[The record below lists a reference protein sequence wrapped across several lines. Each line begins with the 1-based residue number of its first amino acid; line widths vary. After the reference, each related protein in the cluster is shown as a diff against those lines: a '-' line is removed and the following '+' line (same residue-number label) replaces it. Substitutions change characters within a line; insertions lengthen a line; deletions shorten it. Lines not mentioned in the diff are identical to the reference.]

1 MKAPSQAPRHFGN
14 GQYDRKSAGIR
25 DCAGRMDIA
34 RHGLERLLWTLS
46 VLLLL
51 LAVLATPCA
60 AASHLLTILHTNDHH
75 GRFWRN
81 DNGEYG
87 LAARK
92 SLADRVRAEVRGK
105 GGRVLL
111 LDAGDVNTGVPESD
125 MLDAEPDIRGMNA
138 MGYDAM
144 AVGNHEFDNPLQ
156 TLRSQERLMAFPLL
170 SANIYDAD
178 GRRAFTPYRLFEL
191 PGLSVAV
198 FGLTTETTAV
208 VGNPEHTRG
217 LIFRPAIEEAREL
230 VPVLRRRADVVIAL
244 AHLGYDPE
252 GGTGSVALARAVPGI
267 DVIVDGHSHT
277 ALAAPAME
285 NGVVIVQAGEYG
297 QYLGRVDI
305 EVEDGLE
312 SGRERTVGLTGGG
325 LLPVNLT
332 RRAEA
337 DGGKTRV
344 PVGDVIGEA
353 PSMLA
358 LLAPFRE
365 KGAEALNAVIGRS
378 EGAFPGERETV
389 RGAEAALGNLAC
401 RALMART
408 GADVAVMNSGG
419 IRAGLPAGDI
429 TYRDIL
435 TVKPFGNTICIV
447 SMTATELADYLA
459 AAAAMPPG
467 SGAFAQFA
475 GVGFTLSGGLVT
487 NLTVGGRPADPA
499 RTYTL
504 AVESYLAAGGD
515 GYPKLSGRKTF
526 RDTGYVDADA
536 LREYVTENS
545 PMDPQRYAPGGM
557 VRRGCSPQGILP
569 VNPVYPV
576 IRKNA
581 FSGFYC
587 LERIIPAIQGP
598 LRLQALLPCPVSSR
612 NTCGF
617 PRQLPVSAR
626 AVL

>member
-1 MKAPSQAPRHFGN
+1 MRH
-14 GQYDRKSAGIR
+14 RL
-25 DCAGRMDIA
+25 
-34 RHGLERLLWTLS
+34 HRLLAALP

-51 LAVLATPCA
+51 AAVAAPCA
-60 AASHLLTILHTNDHH
+60 AATHLLTILHTNDHH

-87 LAARK
+87 LAARR
-92 SLADRVRAEVRGK
+92 SLADRVRTEVRGR
-105 GGRVLL
+105 GGHVLL

-144 AVGNHEFDNPLQ
+144 AVGNHEFDNPMD
-156 TLRSQERLMAFPLL
+156 TLRRQEHLMSFPLL

-191 PGLSVAV
+191 PGLTVAV
-198 FGLTTETTAV
+198 LGLTTEATAV
-208 VGNPEHTRG
+208 IGNPKHIHG
-217 LIFRPAIEEAREL
+217 LTFRPAIDEARDL
-230 VPVLRRRADVVIAL
+230 VPILRPLADVVVAL
-244 AHLGYDPE
+244 THLGFDPE

-277 ALAAPAME
+277 ALTAPVPE
-285 NGVVIVQAGEYG
+285 SGVVIVQAGEYG
-297 QYLGRVDI
+297 KYLGRVDL
-305 EVEDGLE
+305 EVEDGRE
-312 SGRERTVGLTGGG
+312 NGRERTVGLAGGG

-332 RRAEA
+332 RMVEAE
-337 DGGKTRV
+337 GGKKRI
-344 PVGDVIGEA
+344 PVGEVIDED
-353 PSMLA
+353 PSLLA

-378 EGAFPGERETV
+378 EGAFPGEREAL

-401 RALMART
+401 RALMAMT

-419 IRAGLPAGDI
+419 IRAGLPTGDI

-435 TVKPFGNTICIV
+435 TVKPFGNTICTV
-447 SMTATELADYLA
+447 SMTASELADYLRT
-459 AAAAMPPG
+459 AAAMPPG

-475 GVGFTLSGGLVT
+475 GVGFALSGGVVT

-515 GYPKLSGRKTF
+515 GYPKLIDRKTF

-536 LREYVTENS
+536 LREFVAANS
-545 PMDPQRYAPGGM
+545 PLDPKDFAPDGM
-557 VRRGCSPQGILP
+557 ARR
-569 VNPVYPV
+569 
-576 IRKNA
+576 
-581 FSGFYC
+581 
-587 LERIIPAIQGP
+587 E
-598 LRLQALLPCPVSSR
+598 
-612 NTCGF
+612 
-617 PRQLPVSAR
+617 
-626 AVL
+626 

>member
-1 MKAPSQAPRHFGN
+1 MRH
-14 GQYDRKSAGIR
+14 RL
-25 DCAGRMDIA
+25 
-34 RHGLERLLWTLS
+34 HRLLAALP

-51 LAVLATPCA
+51 AAVATPCA
-60 AASHLLTILHTNDHH
+60 AATHLLTILHTNDHH

-144 AVGNHEFDNPLQ
+144 AVGNHEFDNPLE
-156 TLRSQERLMAFPLL
+156 TLRRQERLMAFPLL

-191 PGLSVAV
+191 QGLTVAV

-208 VGNPEHTRG
+208 IGNPEHIRG
-217 LIFRPAIEEAREL
+217 LTFRPAIDEAREL
-230 VPVLRRRADVVIAL
+230 VPMLRSQADVVVAL
-244 AHLGYDPE
+244 AHLGFDPE
-252 GGTGSVALARAVPGI
+252 GLAGSMALARAVPGI

-277 ALAAPAME
+277 ALTAPAVE

-297 QYLGRVDI
+297 KYLGRVDL
-305 EVEDGLE
+305 EVEDGLDDD
-312 SGRERTVGLTGGG
+312 RERVVRLVEGR

-332 RRAEA
+332 RRVEA
-337 DGGKTRV
+337 DGGTKRV
-344 PVGDVIGEA
+344 PVGDDITED
-353 PSMLA
+353 PSQLA
-358 LLAPFRE
+358 LLAPFKE
-365 KGAEALNAVIGRS
+365 KGSEALNTVIGRS
-378 EGAFPGERETV
+378 LGAFPGEREVV
-389 RGAEAALGNLAC
+389 RSAEAALGNLAC
-401 RALMART
+401 RALMAKT

-429 TYRDIL
+429 TYRDVL
-435 TVKPFGNTICIV
+435 SVKPFGNTVCTV
-447 SMTATELADYLA
+447 SMTAGELADYLR

-475 GVGFTLSGGLVT
+475 GVGFILSGGAVKD
-487 NLTVGGRPADPA
+487 LTVGGRPADPA
-499 RTYTL
+499 RTYTV

-515 GYPKLSGRKTF
+515 GYPKLSDRRTF

-536 LREYVTENS
+536 MREYVTANS
-545 PMDPQRYAPGGM
+545 PLDPQRYAPGGV
-557 VRRGCSPQGILP
+557 VRSSP
-569 VNPVYPV
+569 
-576 IRKNA
+576 
-581 FSGFYC
+581 
-587 LERIIPAIQGP
+587 
-598 LRLQALLPCPVSSR
+598 
-612 NTCGF
+612 
-617 PRQLPVSAR
+617 
-626 AVL
+626 